1 VFQAKRTYD
10 VIHEPQYRELWPG
23 YISPIVNMR
32 PKNEVL
38 ALMQDGSR
46 KGSLYLKGCVK
57 QENAFFL

>member
-1 VFQAKRTYD
+1 MNHNTENYGQ
-10 VIHEPQYRELWPG
+10 INELED